1 MRKNPIGQAILVA
14 MAIFMMSFIVIG
26 TVSAGCVGDVTG
38 TDYGCGDTVIESCTF
53 NENLTCP
60 EGGLNTGADGITID
74 GNGYTL
80 SGMGGSGKEGIRNTR
95 CDDVTIKNLNI
106 RDFCFG
112 IYFTGVNNCSIK
124 NNSISYG
131 VGSGIWLHNSLCNEL
146 TGNRIYHGD
155 EGHGILLSLSANNN
169 TIGYNSI
176 TTSNGM
182 GVCIEESK
190 GNELD
195 YNYICCNARG
205 DIVVTEY
212 RDNRGDNNTCGI
224 ADNYND
230 TTGGMPCTYSC
241 LSCINFA
248 DDSLVNESGYC
259 DRTCGCIS
267 DANASKIFACGDIVT
282 ESCTFNCNLSCKK
295 GHGLIIGAG
304 NITLDGNGYTLDGV
318 LTGACDGWEERSGI
332 YNMGYDNVTIR
343 NLEIKNFC
351 NGIYLEGDIRDVI
364 HRNAIDNCDVHHNGN
379 ASSGDT
385 QTHGIKMRYVY
396 NSTISNNKVHHNFGR
411 GDSCESGGNGIF
423 LYAGDYNLITNN
435 SVYRNTKSGIFTK
448 MKPKYN
454 NISYNTVTENG
465 QGGVVLRCKLSS
477 FFIIEN
483 NIASDNKGVGI
494 YVGGAGNTI
503 RYNTVIDNKNG
514 SAYGWNGM
522 GIWVEREAHNTTL
535 ISNNVTGNDYV
546 DIKVKEGLTGTS
558 GYNNTYKSSSNYE
571 DISIAE
577 SEIVEGKRIESEWIK
592 YTEKEKTVLPSAN
605 VTPLMATLLVL
616 VMLAFVF
623 YGYLR
628 GKNNR

>member
-1 MRKNPIGQAILVA
+1 MKKMRKNIGQAILVA
-14 MAIFMMSFIVIG
+14 IFLMSFIG

-60 EGGLNTGADGITID
+60 EGGLNIGAEGITID

-80 SGMGGSGKEGIRNTR
+80 SGTGGSGKQGIRNGG
-95 CDDVTIKNLNI
+95 CDDVAIKNLNT

-131 VGSGIWLHNSLCNEL
+131 VGSGIWLHGSFYNEI
-146 TGNRIYHGD
+146 TGNHIYHGD
-155 EGHGILLSLSANNN
+155 EGHGILLSDSANNN
-169 TIGYNSI
+169 TVGYNNV
-176 TTSNGM
+176 TTSNGR
-182 GVCIEESK
+182 GICIEDSD
-190 GNELD
+190 GNEL
-195 YNYICCNARG
+195 YHNYICFNRLG
-205 DIVVTEY
+205 DIVVTGSG
-212 RDNRGDNNTCGI
+212 NRGDNNTCGMT
-224 ADNYND
+224 DNYND
-230 TTGGMPCTYSC
+230 TAGMPCAHSC
-241 LSCINFA
+241 TSCMDFE
-248 DDSLVNESGYC
+248 DETTVDEGYC
-259 DRTCGCIS
+259 DRTCGCVS
-267 DANASKIFACGDIVT
+267 DTNASKIFACGDTVT
-282 ESCTFNCNLSCKK
+282 ESCTFNCDLSCKK
-295 GHGLIIGAG
+295 GHDLIIGADNITIDG
-304 NITLDGNGYTLDGV
+304 NGHTLDGLSS
-318 LTGACDGWEERSGI
+318 ACDGWEERSGI
-332 YNMGYDNVTIR
+332 YNKGYDNVTIK

-351 NGIYLEGDIRDVI
+351 NGIYLEGDTRDAI
-364 HRNAIDNCDVHHNGN
+364 YRNTIDACDIHHNGN
-379 ASSGDT
+379 ASSEDT

-411 GDSCESGGNGIF
+411 GDSCENGGNGIF

-435 SVYRNTKSGIFTK
+435 SVYRNTKAGIFTK

-503 RYNTVIDNKNG
+503 RYNTVMDNKNG

-522 GIWVEREAHNTTL
+522 GIWIEREAHNTTL

-546 DIKVKEGLTGTS
+546 DIKVKEGLTGTN
-558 GYNNTYKSSSNYE
+558 GYNNTYKASSNYE
-571 DISIAE
+571 DISIEE

-592 YTEKEKTVLPSAN
+592 YTEKERSGLPSAN
-605 VTPLMATLLVL
+605 VTPLMATLLVFA
-616 VMLAFVF
+616 VLAFVF

-628 GKNNR
+628 SKT